1 VKRSRRPD
9 DGPGPLFARAAEARE
24 EPVADKPVSDI
35 VREGLDALF
44 IGINPGLMS
53 ARLGHHFANP
63 SNGFWRLLFESGL
76 TSKRLTPERERELLD
91 EGLGLTNV
99 VDRETPGVAE
109 LTRADMENGRRKLA
123 EVIAR
128 YRPAAVVF
136 IGITGYRAF
145 LGKAAGAILCGEQ
158 EARIGGARV
167 FVLPNPSGRNA
178 HFSYAEML
186 ELYRGVARAL
196 KGGAGGAS

>member
-1 VKRSRRPD
+1 MALAER
-9 DGPGPLFARAAEARE
+9 GRAVTARE
-24 EPVADKPVSDI
+24 QPVSDL
-35 VREGLDALF
+35 VKEGLDALF

-63 SNGFWRLLFESGL
+63 ANGFWRLLFESGL

-109 LTRADMENGRRKLA
+109 LTRADMERGRRKLA
-123 EVIAR
+123 QVITR

-145 LGKAAGAILCGEQ
+145 TGNASGPILCGEQ
-158 EARIGGARV
+158 EARIEGARV

-178 HFSYAEML
+178 HFSYGEML

-196 KGGAGGAS
+196 GR